1 MKKIKIILISFMLLI
16 TIINGANDN
25 KIKIYN
31 ITNNKLEN
39 VINLETDDC
48 YDVKYLENNEIIIL
62 DGNKVYIYTLNDNY
76 KLLNEFKNEYYNSI
90 IVMKNKDII
99 IGSMHQITKLEK
111 SKKTLLQDGD
121 GQLLAYN
128 SLEEKMVST
137 GMDRKIVLWDLKIK
151 KKIKTI
157 ENNSGTLLDMCF
169 SKDGKYFVYS
179 DRGGNVYIRDSI
191 TLKIIKKF
199 NYGHYNNSVSVAISP
214 DNKYIAIG
222 GENKVIK
229 IVDISSGK
237 VIKELKGHTSVIYSL
252 VFSHNGKKLLSAS
265 GKCEELN
272 LTDDTIKLWDISTA
286 KVVMEIKGNKES
298 AYRATFSPD
307 EKNIVIWD
315 GGERVVGE
323 FGD

>member
-1 MKKIKIILISFMLLI
+1 MKKIILISFILLI

-39 VINLETDDC
+39 IINLETDDC

-62 DGNKVYIYTLNDNY
+62 DGNKVYTYTLNNNY

-90 IVMKNKDII
+90 IVMKNKEII
-99 IGSMHQITKLEK
+99 IGSMHQIVKLEK
-111 SKKTLLQDGD
+111 SKKILLQDGD

-137 GMDRKIVLWDLKIK
+137 GMDRKIVLWDLKTK

-157 ENNSGTLLDMCF
+157 ENSSGTILDMCF
-169 SKDGKYFVYS
+169 SLDGKYFVYS
-179 DRGGNVYIRDSI
+179 DRGGNVYIRDSN

-199 NYGHYNNSVSVAISP
+199 DNGYYNNSVSIAISP
-214 DNKYIAIG
+214 NNKYIAIG
-222 GENKVIK
+222 QADKLIKVIE
-229 IVDISSGK
+229 ISSGRI
-237 VIKELKGHTSVIYSL
+237 IKELKGHTSVIYSL
-252 VFSHNGKKLLSAS
+252 AFSRDGKKILSAS
-265 GKCEELN
+265 GRCEELN
-272 LTDDTIKLWDISTA
+272 LNDDKIKLWDISSG
-286 KVVMEIKGNKES
+286 KVIMEIKENKEA

-307 EKNIVIWD
+307 ESKIVIWN
-315 GGERVVGE
+315 GGERAVEE